1 MKNQIIEIEVNGIYE
16 IYHNLKDLLF
26 YFVLVENIWIFE
38 SIIEP
43 NFFKKENQPCAQN
56 PSVI

>member
-1 MKNQIIEIEVNGIYE
+1 MKNQIIEIEVNGIYG

-26 YFVLVENIWIFE
+26 YFVLVENIWTFY
-38 SIIEP
+38 SIIKSK
-43 NFFKKENQPCAQN
+43 FFKKENQSCAQN